1 MAELP
6 PGPCTGNG
14 VSSHPCCRWDQRLLG
29 KAPLT
34 ELNQLIRISNH
45 AEEAAA
51 TKAAGPRGIQV
62 RPLCLSYVISRH
74 SLVIHLVEFLLVY
87 LRGLADVNQWHG
99 WSDHSQMIVCLW
111 ALTETKLSAWVKQGK
126 EKKNILYQ
134 LCFGYCSAWV
144 TFQSWLGRSGCIFG
158 RRWVFY
164 FGQRASIKSQNT
176 DGKK

>member
-51 TKAAGPRGIQV
+51 TKAAGPRGLQV
-62 RPLCLSYVISRH
+62 RPLCLTYVISRH
-74 SLVIHLVEFLLVY
+74 CLVIHLVEFLLVY
-87 LRGLADVNQWHG
+87 LRGLADLNQWHG
-99 WSDHSQMIVCLW
+99 WSDHSQMSMCLW
-111 ALTETKLSAWVKQGK
+111 ALTETKLNALVKQEK
-126 EKKNILYQ
+126 RIKKNILYQ

-144 TFQSWLGRSGCIFG
+144 MFQSWLGRSGFCLWSEGI
-158 RRWVFY
+158 
-164 FGQRASIKSQNT
+164 I
-176 DGKK
+176 